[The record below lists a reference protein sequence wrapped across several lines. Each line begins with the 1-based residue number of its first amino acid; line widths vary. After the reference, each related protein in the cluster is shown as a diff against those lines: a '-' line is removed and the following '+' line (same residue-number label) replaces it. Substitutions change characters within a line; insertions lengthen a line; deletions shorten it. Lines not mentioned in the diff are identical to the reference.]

1 MVNYRAPLW
10 LDGQSSDTVL
20 GVCRRHQA
28 RVKIGSSGPGDV
40 VYRLVPPSPTWNDAV
55 TAASNWSRPCNGSAN
70 RSGVLSPGAGA
81 LVSRHPSPRKKV
93 RINPGRFIWPIFGAG
108 H

>member
-20 GVCRRHQA
+20 GDCRRHQA

-40 VYRLVPPSPTWNDAV
+40 VYRLVPPSPNWNDAV
-55 TAASNWSRPCNGSAN
+55 TAASNWSRPCSGSPN
-70 RSGVLSPGAGA
+70 RSA
-81 LVSRHPSPRKKV
+81 VSVARGGRVDIAPSLPRKEV
-93 RINPGRFIWPIFGAG
+93 RINPG
-108 H
+108 